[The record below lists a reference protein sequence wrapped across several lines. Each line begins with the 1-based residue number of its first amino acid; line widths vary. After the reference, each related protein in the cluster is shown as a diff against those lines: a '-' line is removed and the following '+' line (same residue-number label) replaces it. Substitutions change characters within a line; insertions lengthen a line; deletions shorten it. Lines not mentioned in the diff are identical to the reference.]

1 MDVLRK
7 DGVKFIYQGYFWYAL
22 HYSIN
27 YSVQISCYETMV
39 QNYKKWYPQQF
50 YGHEFAFIAPTAFV
64 CGMVGSAISNPIE
77 VIAVC
82 KQADPSTS
90 LRKITD
96 DSDCVRRLMTRGLGA
111 RVCYH
116 ST

>member
-1 MDVLRK
+1 MLRK
-7 DGVKFIYQGYFWYAL
+7 DGIKYIYQGYFWYAL

-27 YSVQISCYETMV
+27 YSVQIAFYETMV
-39 QNYKKWYPQQF
+39 QHYKQKYPKQF
-50 YGHEFAFIAPTAFV
+50 FNNEFAFIAPTAFT
-64 CGMVGSAISNPIE
+64 CGLVGSAISNPIE

-82 KQADPSTS
+82 KQADPSTN
-90 LRKITD
+90 LKKIL
-96 DSDCVRRLMTRGLGA
+96 SEAESVRRLMTRGLGA